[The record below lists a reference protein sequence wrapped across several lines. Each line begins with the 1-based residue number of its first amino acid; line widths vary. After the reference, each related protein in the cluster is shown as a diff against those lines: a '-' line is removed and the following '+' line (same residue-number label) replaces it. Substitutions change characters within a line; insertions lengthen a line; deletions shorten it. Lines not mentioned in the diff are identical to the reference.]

1 MSRQVFRPARKK
13 ERSYHKVDSV
23 FLLWFNSRMAKK
35 TTQGSDEDDELKP
48 AYGRMTLD
56 EWGRRLH
63 VSYDELVSHVDEMRN
78 RDANRPANRQTPQRS
93 LLYSKKIAADMLA
106 FLIEYQDTC
115 QMTKAAETIGVTART
130 IRMWRSMYP
139 LFSELCGDLQESMV
153 DVAEDELYR
162 RAVIGEDTNIYHQGA
177 VVDVVKKKSDDLL
190 KFLLNAN
197 RNKFRNKSEVSMT
210 GANGGPIQIEETVN
224 MEQLRE
230 KLFERL
236 LTKAMVK

>member
-1 MSRQVFRPARKK
+1 
-13 ERSYHKVDSV
+13 
-23 FLLWFNSRMAKK
+23 MAKSK
-35 TTQGSDEDDELKP
+35 DEDDDLKP

-56 EWGRRLH
+56 DWASRLH
-63 VSYDELVSHVDEMRN
+63 VSYDELASHVDEMRN
-78 RDANRPANRQTPQRS
+78 RDACRPANRQTPQRS

-115 QMTKAAETIGVTART
+115 QITQAAEAIKATART
-130 IRMWRSMYP
+130 IRMWKSMYP
-139 LFSELCGDLQESMV
+139 MFAELCGDLQESMV

-162 RAVIGEDTNIYHQGA
+162 RAVVGEDTNIYHQGA

-190 KFLLNAN
+190 KYLLNAN
-197 RNKFRNKSEVSMT
+197 RAKFKNKSEVAMT

-236 LTKAMVK
+236 LTKAMVKS